1 MNQIKILSLALL
13 MVVFSAC
20 SLRSELQEPKTEY
33 KSDDANVSIKKNWW
47 VDFNDPLLT
56 KLIEDGFKNNSDLKL
71 SFIKHKQAVQQLVID
86 ASALAP
92 YVDLKA
98 SGNRSQASR
107 NADFTDTFSLG
118 LSLQYELDFW
128 GKNINTTRAAWSSYK
143 ASAYELENYKLLLAA
158 NISKLY
164 FNSIKL
170 AKQVKILEESKLAY
184 QRTYNIKKEQFKMGS
199 IGEYELYQNETLLD
213 NVKIRLENTKK
224 EMDANTNTLVTLTTD
239 NLNDILYKKIDQKV
253 LQAYE
258 MTLPKEVPANI
269 LIARADVRAGLRRL
283 EEANFMHGAARA
295 NYLPSISLSALLG
308 FGSSQWGGITDA
320 KNRQRGVG
328 ASFLMP
334 LLHFGEINANVNLA
348 KLAEQSAFISYEQ
361 TIKNA
366 LSQIRTALR
375 SKKNAVVNRA
385 NYERYYL
392 AKKKVFSLLQ
402 DKYDTGS
409 ASLIDLL
416 NAKNDLL
423 DARISFSNSKLDL
436 AVANV
441 ELIQA
446 FGGGFSEKT
455 AKAELKQIEDDIE
468 PSLIPN

>member
-1 MNQIKILSLALL
+1 MKKTLSLVLL
-13 MVVFSAC
+13 MLLMSAC
-20 SLRSELQEPKTEY
+20 SLRSSLQEPDTKY
-33 KSDDANVSIKKNWW
+33 KSDDANVSIKKDWW

-56 KLIEDGFKNNSDLKL
+56 KLIKDGFKNNSDLKL
-71 SFIKHKQAVQQLVID
+71 SYIKHRQAVQQLVMD

-98 SGNRSQASR
+98 SGNRSQATR
-107 NADFTDTFSLG
+107 TADFTDTFSLG

-128 GKNINTTRAAWSSYK
+128 GKNLNTTRAAWSSYK
-143 ASAYELENYKLLLAA
+143 ASAYDLENYRLLLAA

-170 AKQVKILEESKLAY
+170 AKQVAILEESKKAY
-184 QRTYNIKKEQFKMGS
+184 QRTYDIKKEQFKMGS
-199 IGEYELYQNETLLD
+199 IGEYELYQQETLLD

-224 EMDANTNTLVTLTTD
+224 EMDANANTLITLTTD
-239 NLNDILYKKIDQKV
+239 NLNDILYKKLTNKT

-258 MTLPKEVPANI
+258 MTLPKDVPANI
-269 LIARADVRAGLRRL
+269 LLGRADVRAGLRRL
-283 EEANFMHGAARA
+283 EEANFLRGAARA
-295 NYLPSISLSALLG
+295 NYLPNISLSAFLG
-308 FGSSQWGGITDA
+308 YGSSHWGNITDA
-320 KNRQRGVG
+320 KNRTRGIG

-334 LLHFGEINANVNLA
+334 LLHFGQVNASVNLA
-348 KLAEQSAFISYEQ
+348 KLAEQSAFINYEQ

-375 SKKNAVVNRA
+375 TKENAVVNRG
-385 NYERYYL
+385 NYKRYYL
-392 AKKKVFSLLQ
+392 AKKKVYSFLQ
-402 DKYDTGS
+402 DKYETGS

-416 NAKNDLL
+416 NAENDLL
-423 DARISFSNSKLDL
+423 DARINFSNSKLDL

-446 FGGGFSEKT
+446 FGGGFSEKA
-455 AKAELKQIEDDIE
+455 AKAELEEISDTIE
-468 PSLIPN
+468 PTLIK